1 MDVLKTQRTGGLS
14 FCLIIIAYNCD
25 EYCDTLL
32 LLGTRNGHVGTD
44 ARQFTVYFLARHRPE
59 ADV

>member
-25 EYCDTLL
+25 EYCDMLL
-32 LLGTRNGHVGTD
+32 LVVARNGQVGTD
-44 ARQFTVYFLARHRPE
+44 ARQFTVYFRARHFPE
-59 ADV
+59 TDV